1 MAQNPR
7 NYPETMISAE
17 SGRPMTR
24 GEKLV
29 SFTVEG
35 QVYSYKQPGWWC
47 SLTDPDDTEGELV
60 DGDNQVADMA
70 RRTAKALAHG
80 EKVFVPVVIR
90 AIRQRCGLTQREAG
104 IIFGTGEKSFEKY
117 ESGEITPSAP
127 TKRLLRLAM
136 EKPELFQPGERQAG
150 AFSADDSAFVHETLR
165 AAQVERLYEP
175 LFAEQLRAPLVR
187 SIGAGG
193 AHSDSDIT
201 LALDEEEA
209 VLATSAP
216 A

>member
-1 MAQNPR
+1 VRNPR
-7 NYPETMISAE
+7 EYPDVILSAE

-29 SFTVEG
+29 NLEVQG
-35 QVYSYKQPGWWC
+35 HLYSYKQPGWWC
-47 SLTDPDDTEGELV
+47 SLTDPNDMEGQLV
-60 DGDNQVADMA
+60 DGDSQVAEMA

-80 EKVFVPVVIR
+80 ERVFVPIVIR

-104 IIFGTGEKSFEKY
+104 LLFGTGEKSFEKY

-136 EKPELFQPGERQAG
+136 EQPELFKSGDRRSTA
-150 AFSADDSAFVHETLR
+150 SSDDDSAFVR
-165 AAQVERLYEP
+165 AALRSARVERLYEP
-175 LFAEQLRAPLVR
+175 LFAE
-187 SIGAGG
+187 
-193 AHSDSDIT
+193 
-201 LALDEEEA
+201 
-209 VLATSAP
+209 P

>member
-1 MAQNPR
+1 MVHSPR
-7 NYPETMISAE
+7 DYPDTMISAE

-29 SFTVEG
+29 SFKVQGE
-35 QVYSYKQPGWWC
+35 VYSYKQPGWWC
-47 SLTDPDDTEGELV
+47 SLTDPDDTEGQLV

-70 RRTAKALAHG
+70 RRTAKALAKG

-127 TKRLLRLAM
+127 TKRLLRLAS
-136 EKPELFQPGERQAG
+136 EKPELFQTGERQVG
-150 AFSADDSAFVHETLR
+150 LFSGDDSAFVHETLR
-165 AAQVERLYEP
+165 AAQVEGLYEP
-175 LFAEQLRAPLVR
+175 LFAMPSLRATLNT

-193 AHSDSDIT
+193 AHSDGDIT
-201 LALDEEEA
+201 RALDEEEA
-209 VLATSAP
+209 ALSGAR
-216 A
+216 